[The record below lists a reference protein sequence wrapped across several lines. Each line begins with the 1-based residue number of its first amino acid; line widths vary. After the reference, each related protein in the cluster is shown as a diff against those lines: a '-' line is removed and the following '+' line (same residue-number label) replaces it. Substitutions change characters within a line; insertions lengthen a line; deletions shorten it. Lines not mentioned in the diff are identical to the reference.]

1 MKVPPRWTVSVAKP
15 RKNEGHSLRL
25 RFRPN
30 TTLRKSGC
38 RERRINITTQDSTVA
53 EKQASQWQR
62 RLNAPLRTSNGPTF
76 VEIYNKFLA
85 DRQAEAEAN
94 PETIANFRNAGVHL
108 AAAFDGVE
116 ADEISEAT
124 ILLAQD
130 YLKTHTSLAPST
142 INLYMRLGAKAWR
155 WAKKRKLVTT
165 VWVLD
170 REDRLEEIDSDKRPM
185 TPVELDSFLEWL
197 EDYREGRWVTFFLVL
212 SETSC
217 RVSEIRLLKEGQ
229 LDRETGAVFVRS
241 HRSRRSSKRN
251 KDIACSRETAALVPE
266 RQHGEL
272 LFPGFGKDKSRP
284 VSGEQARRILK
295 KWAEQ
300 ALPDPEN
307 IDTHSLRRSW
317 IQDARRAGVPDAI
330 GQRQTGISS
339 VEVYSGYQRNAVGD
353 DLHEALERVL
363 AYRRLKVAEHR
374 AKQREQGAA

>member
-1 MKVPPRWTVSVAKP
+1 MAKP
-15 RKNEGHSLRL
+15 RKNEGPSLRL
-25 RFRPN
+25 RFCPN
-30 TTLRKSGC
+30 STLRATGC
-38 RERRINITTQDSTVA
+38 RERRIGINTEDVELA
-53 EKQASQWQR
+53 ERMAAQWQR
-62 RLNAPLRTSNGPTF
+62 RLNAPLRVGNRPSF
-76 VEIYNKFLA
+76 IEIYDQFLA
-85 DRQAEAEAN
+85 FRRAEPDAN
-94 PETIANFRNAGVHL
+94 PETLSNFTLAGVHL
-108 AAAFDGVE
+108 AAAFDGVA
-116 ADEISEAT
+116 ADDVGEAT

-130 YLKTHTSLAPST
+130 YLRTHTTLAAST

-170 REDRLEEIDSDKRPM
+170 RDDRLEEIDSDKRPM
-185 TPVELDSFLEWL
+185 TPVELDSFLGWL
-197 EDYREGRWVTFFLVL
+197 EGYQEGRWVAFFLVL

-229 LDRETGAVFVRS
+229 LDRETGIVLVRS
-241 HRSRRSSKRN
+241 HRSRRGSKRN

-272 LFPGFGKDKSRP
+272 LFPGFGKEKSRP
-284 VSGEQARRILK
+284 VSGEQARSILK
-295 KWAEQ
+295 KWAKQ

-330 GQRQTGISS
+330 GQRQTGINN
-339 VEVYSGYQRNAVGD
+339 VEVYAGYQRNAVGD

-374 AKQREQGAA
+374 AKQAAQENAA